1 MIAWLMIAGIV
12 GGMMWFTA
20 TFMYMVL
27 MWSKDRQ
34 MRRQR

>member
-12 GGMMWFTA
+12 GGMTWLSA

-27 MWSKDRQ
+27 MWSGNRQ
-34 MRRQR
+34 AGRQR